1 MPERILPGLGLR
13 AFYEPGQRDWGDQVS
28 VDLRLV
34 SALVQA
40 RALSRS
46 TPLPASGSLGDI
58 FIVPGAA
65 ATNANNIALWDGAPG
80 AEAWVSLTP
89 KPGWE
94 IWILDEGLR
103 VRFDGA
109 AWQALLPPGVVPV
122 RTLIGATHTLELTDT
137 GSILETT
144 GASAVTVTIPD
155 EATVSFATGTLINI
169 TQAGAGVAT
178 VEAAAG
184 VSLNS
189 VSGGSVALEVQWSGV
204 ALTKRG
210 ADAWSIQGA
219 LAGAVA

>member
-13 AFYEPGQRDWGDQVS
+13 AFYEPGQRNWGES
-28 VDLRLV
+28 ISEDLRLV

-46 TPLPASGSLGDI
+46 TSLPTSGSLGDI
-58 FIVPGAA
+58 YIVPGAA
-65 ATNANNIALWDGAPG
+65 ATNANNIALWDGTPG
-80 AEAWVSLTP
+80 AEVWVYLAP
-89 KPGWE
+89 EPGWE
-94 IWILDEGLR
+94 IWILDEELR
-103 VRFDGA
+103 VRFTGS
-109 AWQALLPPGVVPV
+109 AWVDLPRLGVVQV
-122 RTLIGATHTLELTDT
+122 RTLIGTAHTLELIDT

-155 EATVSFATGTLINI
+155 EATVPFAIGTLINL

-184 VSLNS
+184 VSLNG
-189 VSGGSVALEVQWSGV
+189 VSGGSVALEAQWSGV

-210 ADAWSIQGA
+210 ADAWIIQGA